1 MKNYRVLVGE
11 TKDRIVFLHKIA
23 RGSAS
28 RSFGV
33 EVASL
38 AGVKKSVIDRA
49 RGIMSELERRAA
61 DRDSNS
67 MLLATSSGTRAVQQT
82 SLFDREESEVEKELR
97 DIDVENLTP
106 LQALTVLNDLKKK
119 SEG

>member
-1 MKNYRVLVGE
+1 MLVSE
-11 TKDRIVFLHKIA
+11 TGDRIVFLHKIA
-23 RGSAS
+23 RGSAP

-38 AGVKKSVIDRA
+38 AGVKKSVIERA
-49 RGIMSELERRAA
+49 RRIMTELERRAG

-67 MLLATSSGTRAVQQT
+67 ILLASGANGRAVQQT
-82 SLFDREESEVEKELR
+82 SLFDKEESEVEKELK

-119 SEG
+119 AEG